1 MALAAENNKKRENEE
16 RRRREK
22 EKRRREKE
30 ERRRG
35 KEREH
40 EPEEAEIGLENAE
53 MGLEN
58 VAMNF
63 EDEVWDWGVNA
74 QVGEDGAE
82 MLALEKQDLEYE
94 REMSQHSQA
103 RPGSQVTDSAQRTK
117 VSSQRQEH

>member
-1 MALAAENNKKRENEE
+1 MERLHRKLRVALAAENDEKRKNKE

-22 EKRRREKE
+22 EKQRREKE
-30 ERRRG
+30 EQRRG
-35 KEREH
+35 KERKR

-63 EDEVWDWGVNA
+63 EDEVQDWWVNA

-82 MLALEKQDLEYE
+82 MLASEKQELEYE
-94 REMSQHSQA
+94 R
-103 RPGSQVTDSAQRTK
+103 D
-117 VSSQRQEH
+117 VSTQSSSSRESGCR